1 MGCIM
6 MSSGDGTSSIDGGA
20 RPARGRG
27 AVLSSLLAAVSTV
40 ALSAG
45 AALAADDTAQRPTGE
60 QAAVQ
65 ALMAKIE
72 SMEQRING
80 LQAELKLAKAN
91 GSKAS
96 GMARSASLASRLP
109 ADAKPLPELNDAKAN
124 GSKATSVAQSASPAS
139 EPPAD
144 AKTFAELWEAKG
156 DGDRTSSTTQSGSRA
171 SKLPAGATA
180 YADAKSGDAQPK
192 FLLAAD
198 LKAPPPT
205 ANGKDLF
212 GAGAAPV
219 PALKIGMYGEIKFMS
234 AQNPNANGQW
244 QNGFDMGRLVLL
256 PTYQVTDNIV
266 FNAEIEFEHAGAGFD
281 NDDKLH
287 GTAEIEQAF
296 FDFRFNDYFTL
307 RSPGVDLV
315 PISFNN
321 LYHEPTLFYSVDRPE
336 LANGLIPSTWVAPSA
351 GFYGKIVDGLNY
363 QFQISQSAE
372 DFGDDFDHRG
382 PNGAPILGGYAAGV
396 NGADA
401 LGFAHAPLGGFTQMS
416 NTAAYTFRLSYT
428 PSFLPGFAGSSAVYY
443 SPNITP
449 RGAYADDFLEDGVT
463 NRPLGSNA
471 MTIFDTEFRYR
482 MPNTGLELRAEYAY
496 VNFSNPENLRANNDS
511 ITNPDGAT
519 NNVGKDMYGYSG
531 EVAYHFNM
539 GTILGS
545 QWEAVPF
552 YRYTR
557 QNLQTGGVFGID
569 PNGSTG
575 SGDMQFHDVGIAVY
589 PSPNLVL
596 KLNYQ
601 KAIDKSPNG
610 PMSDKVIAGVGWL
623 W

>member
-1 MGCIM
+1 MVSNNCTGGRVDCIV
-6 MSSGDGTSSIDGGA
+6 SSHDGGSDIDDGT
-20 RPARGRG
+20 RRLRGRSS
-27 AVLSSLLAAVSTV
+27 VLSLLAAVSTV

-45 AALAADDTAQRPTGE
+45 AAFAGSDTPSRSADE
-60 QAAVQ
+60 SAAVK
-65 ALMAKIE
+65 ALMSKIN
-72 SMEQRING
+72 SMEQRIND
-80 LQAELKLAKAN
+80 LQGELKEAKAR
-91 GSKAS
+91 SKTP
-96 GMARSASLASRLP
+96 GVGQSASLASRHP
-109 ADAKPLPELNDAKAN
+109 TDTVAIADPKAAKASGSAGGKPSDTAESASGSARN
-124 GSKATSVAQSASPAS
+124 AMASADSSDVKSSSSKATDNSQSASPISRLVSAFTDS
-139 EPPAD
+139 D
-144 AKTFAELWEAKG
+144 
-156 DGDRTSSTTQSGSRA
+156 SGA
-171 SKLPAGATA
+171 
-180 YADAKSGDAQPK
+180 K
-192 FLLAAD
+192 FLQAAD
-198 LKAPPPT
+198 LNLKAPPPGT
-205 ANGKDLF
+205 NKDLF
-212 GAGAAPV
+212 GVAPSPV
-219 PALKIGMYGEIKFMS
+219 SGMKIGSYGEIKFGS
-234 AQNPNANGQW
+234 QQNPNANGQW

-256 PTYQVTDNIV
+256 PTYQVNDYIT
-266 FNAEIEFEHAGAGFD
+266 FNAEIEFEHSGTGFD

-287 GTAEIEQAF
+287 GTAEIEQAY
-296 FDFRFNDYFTL
+296 FDIKFNDYFTL

-321 LYHEPTLFYSVDRPE
+321 MYHEPTLFYSVQRPE

-382 PNGAPILGGYAAGV
+382 DNGAIVPGGYAAGV
-396 NGADA
+396 DGNNA
-401 LGFAHAPLGGFTQMS
+401 LAFSHAPLGDFKQLS

-428 PSFLPGFAGSSAVYY
+428 PSFMPGFAGSSAVYY

-449 RGAYADDFLEDGVT
+449 RGAYADDFLADGVT

-482 MPNTGLELRAEYAY
+482 MPNTGLELRGEYAY

-511 ITNPDGAT
+511 ITT

-531 EVAYHFNM
+531 EIAYHFNM

-545 QWEAVPF
+545 EWEAVPF

-569 PNGSTG
+569 ADGSTG
-575 SGDMQFHDVGIAVY
+575 SGDMQFHDIGIAVF

-601 KAIDKSPNG
+601 KAIDKSPGG